1 MKKAITPKIGQ
12 MPKVELH
19 VHVEGATKAEVF
31 YSLAEQ
37 NKVKLP
43 VNNLVEWKRFFEFK
57 DFPHFIDVYKTAVTV
72 FKKPGDYAFLIENFY
87 KYQASQNIIYTEAFL
102 SASFIVDQFSGSK
115 ILDAIESGIK
125 KGSEKYGGRINFIPD
140 ITRNAPDTQNAVL
153 NFVLEGKDRGLFIGL
168 GLGGMENGY
177 PPKLFKDVY
186 AEARRNNLHVVAHAG
201 EAVGPESIWGAIEE
215 LKVERIGHGIRCL
228 EDKNLVKYLR
238 DNQIPIEVSP
248 TGNYCLG
255 IVNKGKKHPIRQ
267 MVDAGLFCTVN
278 TDDPAMFATNLNNE
292 YKLLANQGFTWDEL
306 VQLNKNAIQASFLS
320 ESEKSNYFA
329 TI

>member
-1 MKKAITPKIGQ
+1 

-19 VHVEGATKAEVF
+19 VHVEGAIKAEVF
-31 YSLAEQ
+31 YSLAKR

-43 VNNLVEWKRFFEFK
+43 VNNLEEWKRFFEFK
-57 DFPHFIDVYKTAVTV
+57 DFPHFIDVYKTAVGV
-72 FKKPGDYAFLIENFY
+72 LKKPEDYAFLIEKFY
-87 KYQASQNIIYTEAFL
+87 KYQFDQNIIYTEAFL
-102 SASFIVDQFSGSK
+102 SASFIVQRFSGNE

-125 KGSEKYGGRINFIPD
+125 KGSEKYGQIINFIPD
-140 ITRNAPDTQNAVL
+140 ITRNDPDTKNDVL
-153 NFVLEGKDRGLFIGL
+153 DFVLEGKDRGLFIGL

-177 PPKLFKDVY
+177 PPELFKDVY

-228 EDKNLVKYLR
+228 EDKALVKHLR
-238 DNQIPIEVSP
+238 DNQIPIEISP
-248 TGNYCLG
+248 TSNYCLG
-255 IVNKGKKHPIRQ
+255 IVNKGETHPIKQ
-267 MVDAGLFCTVN
+267 MVDAGLYCTVN

-292 YKLLANQGFTWDEL
+292 YKLLANQGFTRDEL

-320 ESEKSNYFA
+320 ESEKSNYYNILSNSSVFF
-329 TI
+329 